1 MALKFNFNFKIIWV
15 NFHAVSDSVW
25 VFTIIYCCNSWYILV
40 FSVLKQY
47 SYVGA
52 HNTSV
57 ELTKAS
63 KIYKSH
69 SFHVTN
75 ISSSF
80 SIFDKEIYLFDIV
93 LSFTSGYPCINLN
106 YRKGKP
112 VFL

>member
-1 MALKFNFNFKIIWV
+1 MFL
-15 NFHAVSDSVW
+15 
-25 VFTIIYCCNSWYILV
+25 
-40 FSVLKQY
+40 VLKQY

-63 KIYKSH
+63 KIYKKVIVY
-69 SFHVTN
+69 VTN
-75 ISSSF
+75 ISNSF

-106 YRKGKP
+106 DQKGKP